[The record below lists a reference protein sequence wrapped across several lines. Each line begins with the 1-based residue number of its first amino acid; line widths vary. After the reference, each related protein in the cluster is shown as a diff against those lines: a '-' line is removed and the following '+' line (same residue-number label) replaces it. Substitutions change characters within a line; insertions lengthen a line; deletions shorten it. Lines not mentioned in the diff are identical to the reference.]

1 MSIAAT
7 RFGHTE
13 GRVGVVYG
21 KEGEKVWTR
30 SKILLQGKGGKKF
43 CGLVTTSRYNLLRL
57 YLNVEQV

>member
-21 KEGEKVWTR
+21 KEGEKVLTR

-57 YLNVEQV
+57 Y